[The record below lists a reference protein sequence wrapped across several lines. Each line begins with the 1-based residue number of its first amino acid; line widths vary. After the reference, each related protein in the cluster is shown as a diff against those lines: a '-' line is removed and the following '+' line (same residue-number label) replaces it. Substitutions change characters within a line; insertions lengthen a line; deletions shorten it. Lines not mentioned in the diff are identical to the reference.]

1 MQNMI
6 YRIIDLFDDIVD
18 SGNMILV
25 QCTFLLISAI
35 SFSIVII
42 LDVVDNNLFQNLHAR
57 EMFFV
62 VYIVAIIIAAEL
74 WLYHRIVRSDSFY

>member
-1 MQNMI
+1 ML
-6 YRIIDLFDDIVD
+6 YKIIDLFDDIVD

-25 QCTFLLISAI
+25 QCTFLLIAAI
-35 SFSIVII
+35 SLSIVII
-42 LDVVDNNLFQNLHAR
+42 SDVVDNNLFQNLHVR

-62 VYIVAIIIAAEL
+62 VYIVAILIAANL